1 MGKSAVKSM
10 GVSPPS
16 TAYGDDLFTWVQE
29 QVALLR
35 AGRLDEIDAQNI
47 AEELA
52 DVGKSERRALE
63 SAIAVL
69 TQHLLNWDHQPA
81 RRSRS
86 WQLTIVEQ
94 RAEILNI
101 LNDSPGLR
109 VLIAIA
115 IERGYF
121 KGRTQALRETKL
133 TDAAM
138 PEVCPYGFDQMMT
151 REIIF
156 DAHEPADRRRA
167 QS

>member
-1 MGKSAVKSM
+1 MGKSAVKSP
-10 GVSPPS
+10 GEAPPG

-29 QVALLR
+29 QVVLLR

-63 SAIAVL
+63 TAIAVL
-69 TQHLLNWDHQPA
+69 SQHLLKWDHQPA

-94 RAEILNI
+94 RAEIINI
-101 LNDSPGLR
+101 LEDSPGLR
-109 VLIAIA
+109 SLIGIA

-121 KGRTQALRETKL
+121 KGRAQALRETKL
-133 TDAAM
+133 ADDAM
-138 PEVCPYGFDQMMT
+138 PEVCLYGFDQMMT
-151 REIIF
+151 REIKLVSN
-156 DAHEPADRRRA
+156 EPARRRQA
-167 QS
+167 KP